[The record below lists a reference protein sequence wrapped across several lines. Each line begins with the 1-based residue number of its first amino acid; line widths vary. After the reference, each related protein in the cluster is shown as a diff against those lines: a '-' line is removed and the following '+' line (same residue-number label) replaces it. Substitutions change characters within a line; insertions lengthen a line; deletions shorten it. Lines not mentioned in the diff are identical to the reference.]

1 MNNKVLI
8 TGGAGFIG
16 SNLARRLLTMNFD
29 VLVLDNLSEQIHG
42 TNPESTS
49 TLYNSIKNETNF
61 INGDVSNQ
69 KDWDKA
75 LKDVEIVMHFA
86 AQTGTGQSMYE
97 VSKYCNVNINGTALL
112 LDHIINKQHSI
123 KKVILASSRAVYGE
137 GKYYCPKDG
146 SVFPE
151 ERKETNLLNGDFEP
165 TCPIC
170 SSAVK
175 VTPTDENSKL
185 HPTSIY
191 GISKLTQEKMLI
203 SILKPLK
210 IPVVTLRF
218 QNVYGPGQSLSN
230 PYTGIL
236 SIFSS
241 LIKNNKKINIFE
253 DGKESRDFVYI
264 SDAVDAIML
273 AIENSNADYQ
283 IFNVGSGEAVTVS
296 DVVKKLIAL
305 YNISVPYNVSGNFRL
320 GDIRHNVADLS
331 KINKMLGFVPKY
343 TFDQGLKLFAKWVD
357 KQILNELEYETSL
370 DMMKSKNLL
379 K

>member
-1 MNNKVLI
+1 MNTKVLI

-16 SNLARRLLTMNFD
+16 SNLARRLLTMNYD

-61 INGDVSNQ
+61 INGDVRNQ
-69 KDWDKA
+69 KDWEKA

-86 AQTGTGQSMYE
+86 AETGTGQSMYE
-97 VSKYCNVNINGTALL
+97 VSKYCNVNIYGTALL

-146 SVFPE
+146 SVFPK
-151 ERKETNLLNGDFEP
+151 ERKETNLLNGNFEP

-170 SSAVK
+170 SSTVK
-175 VTPTDENSKL
+175 VSPTDENSKL

-203 SILKPLK
+203 SVLKPLK

-264 SDAVDAIML
+264 SDVVDAIML

-283 IFNVGSGEAVTVS
+283 IFNVGSGEAVTIS

-305 YNISVPYNVSGNFRL
+305 YDTSVPYNVSGNFRL

-331 KINKMLGFVPKY
+331 KINKMIGFVPKY
-343 TFDQGLKLFAKWVD
+343 TFDQGLKLFTEWVD
-357 KQILNELEYETSL
+357 KQILNDLEYETSL
-370 DMMKSKNLL
+370 DTMKSKNLL